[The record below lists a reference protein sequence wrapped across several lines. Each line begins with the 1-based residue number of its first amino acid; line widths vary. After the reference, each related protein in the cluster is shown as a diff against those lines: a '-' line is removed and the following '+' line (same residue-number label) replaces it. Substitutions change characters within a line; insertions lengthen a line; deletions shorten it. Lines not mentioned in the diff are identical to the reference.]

1 MNDKVREFIEDHNA
15 DDVYYASTPNGSKYF
30 GLSDE
35 EVVMLCGFI
44 FRTIKKEQAIL
55 RGI

>member
-44 FRTIKKEQAIL
+44 FRAIKKEQAIL
-55 RGI
+55 SGI